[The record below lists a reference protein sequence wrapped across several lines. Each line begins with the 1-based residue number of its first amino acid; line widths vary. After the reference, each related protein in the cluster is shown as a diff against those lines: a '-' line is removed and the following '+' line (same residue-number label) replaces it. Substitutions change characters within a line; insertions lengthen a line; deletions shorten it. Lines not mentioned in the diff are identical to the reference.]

1 MNSKNKW
8 TNKDSQS
15 GSSTTKCTK
24 VKVSSSTRLK
34 TCARVSFR
42 DSMISESGVSL
53 DISFL
58 VLNKSKKL
66 WVFGSGVVLA
76 FLKRLKITHS
86 SNTIKL
92 DRWTSSTIQR
102 MTNLSV
108 NSGEPHTKTRFWDY
122 LSSQSTGTSEVNQL
136 TKFSF
141 HNIEIKCYSNFC
153 VDSQNL
159 LTLTSSSSSNSN
171 KHNVYKV
178 FIMNVF

>member
-34 TCARVSFR
+34 TCARVSFK

-53 DISFL
+53 DTSFL

-141 HNIEIKCYSNFC
+141 HNIGI
-153 VDSQNL
+153 
-159 LTLTSSSSSNSN
+159 
-171 KHNVYKV
+171 
-178 FIMNVF
+178 